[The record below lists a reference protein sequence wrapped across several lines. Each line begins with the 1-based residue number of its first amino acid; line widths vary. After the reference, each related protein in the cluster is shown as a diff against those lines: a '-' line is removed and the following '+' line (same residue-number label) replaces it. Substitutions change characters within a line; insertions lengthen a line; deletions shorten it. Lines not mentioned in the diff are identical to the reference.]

1 MKSIYQLTVLLA
13 TLVVLRSSSCIKSE
27 RKCDLVEDINR
38 SSSVQVTFKDG
49 TTGKYLYEDSP
60 FTLYNKD
67 SLKIFDENGNS
78 HIILSAKRSDPITNI
93 GYWELSFGFIYNFQ
107 TDASSFNT
115 ELCKNYIVKYKYNET
130 DTIKVCFKAVRTECG
145 ALFDPIKV
153 YHKGQLRGTENRTA
167 YLLVTVI
174 KQ

>member
-13 TLVVLRSSSCIKSE
+13 ILFVLRSSSCGKSE
-27 RKCDLVEDINR
+27 GKCDLVDDIYR
-38 SSSVQVTFKDG
+38 SSSVQVTFKDAA
-49 TTGKYLYEDSP
+49 TGKYLYEEAFP
-60 FTLYNKD
+60 LYNKD
-67 SLKIFDENGNS
+67 SLKIFDEQGNRL
-78 HIILSAKRSDPITNI
+78 IILSKENRDPVTNV
-93 GYWELSFGFIYNFQ
+93 GYWELNFGNIYNPQ
-107 TDASSFNT
+107 TDAASFNT

-153 YHKGQLRGTENRTA
+153 YHKGQLRGTEYGTA